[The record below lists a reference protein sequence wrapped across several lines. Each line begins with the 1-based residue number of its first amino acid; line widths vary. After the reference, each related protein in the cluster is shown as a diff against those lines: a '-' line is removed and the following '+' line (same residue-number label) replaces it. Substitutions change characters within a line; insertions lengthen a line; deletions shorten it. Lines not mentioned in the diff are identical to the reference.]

1 MVRGSFSMI
10 QPVIAVSVVIVRA
23 RAYQSSVIVVLATSM
38 EREESDLARPT
49 RRLTKWQNY
58 KRSWSGFTASVVVK
72 RCLGSQPPLSRCG
85 LCYWSTDVSWDKILQ
100 CDWTLQG
107 PQRSC
112 VWQFHL
118 QQKWNSIWTWFPE
131 TLPMFIY
138 SPFTPLLQGPEDS
151 TDVCTA
157 STGTGTSQLVPI
169 HRAVRHHSEETATSR
184 AIQRWT
190 PGRTAIQPRSQAP
203 SLVPRLPTSFPG
215 PQPHSQAKLP
225 SLIPRFP
232 ASFPGQAP

>member
-1 MVRGSFSMI
+1 MVRRSFSMI
-10 QPVIAVSVVIVRA
+10 QPVIAVSVVIVHA

-38 EREESDLARPT
+38 EREESDLACPT

-118 QQKWNSIWTWFPE
+118 QQKWNSIWTGFPE
-131 TLPMFIY
+131 ILPIFIY

-157 STGTGTSQLVPI
+157 STRTGTSQLVPI

-203 SLVPRLPTSFPG
+203 
-215 PQPHSQAKLP
+215 
-225 SLIPRFP
+225 
-232 ASFPGQAP
+232 